1 MYEKLLDLLKPPYLT
16 RTRVT
21 LAYTVAVATDA
32 VQLILGPLGLTLV
45 DEVLDVVAAVV
56 TAQLIGFH
64 PLLLPTLVLEFIP
77 IADLLP
83 TWTGCVA
90 IVVALR
96 RREQAS
102 MPPPPPGPGPVI
114 DV

>member
-1 MYEKLLDLLKPPYLT
+1 MQALFDWLRPPTLT
-16 RTRVT
+16 RTRVMT
-21 LAYTVAVATDA
+21 AYTVAVATDA
-32 VQLILGPLGLTLV
+32 VQFFLGPLGLTFA
-45 DEVLDVVAAVV
+45 DEVLDVVAALA
-56 TAQLIGFH
+56 TTQLIGFH

-90 IVVALR
+90 IVIAIR
-96 RREQAS
+96 KREQAT
-102 MPPPPPGPGPVI
+102 MPQPPAPGRVI

>member
-1 MYEKLLDLLKPPYLT
+1 MLSWLNPPMLT

-21 LAYTVAVATDA
+21 LAYVCAIAVDA
-32 VQLILGPLGLTLV
+32 VQFFLGPFGLTLV
-45 DEVLDVVAAVV
+45 DEVLDVAAAVV
-56 TAQLIGFH
+56 MTHLIGFH
-64 PLLLPTLVLEFIP
+64 PLLLPTIVLEFIP

-83 TWTGCVA
+83 TWTACVA

-96 RREQAS
+96 RREQAA
-102 MPPPPPGPGPVI
+102 MPPPGPGPVI

>member
-1 MYEKLLDLLKPPYLT
+1 VLT

-21 LAYTVAVATDA
+21 LAYTIAVATDA
-32 VQLILGPLGLTLV
+32 VQFFLGPLGLTLV
-45 DEVLDVVAAVV
+45 DEVLDVAAAVLI
-56 TAQLIGFH
+56 TQLIGFH

-90 IVVALR
+90 IVIAIR
-96 RREQAS
+96 RREQANA
-102 MPPPPPGPGPVI
+102 PPPPGPGPVI